1 MYSINI
7 VYFDLGQGENVVYEG
22 KTEFYGLTKG
32 DLLFWCEAQKKVRA
46 KPHYLMVSNAASS
59 RKG

>member
-32 DLLFWCEAQKKVRA
+32 DLLFWCEAQKK
-46 KPHYLMVSNAASS
+46 
-59 RKG
+59 